1 MAFHA
6 TAPATLVGLVA
17 LGLGALAFRYYG
29 RAPGVDS
36 LRADL
41 PRFYAVL
48 EFRWMDTLYGW
59 LVGAVLTAREQ
70 QHGPQEA

>member
-1 MAFHA
+1 MLPPRPF
-6 TAPATLVGLVA
+6 GA
-17 LGLGALAFRYYG
+17 LGKQINHLGALAFRYYG

-59 LVGAVLTAREQ
+59 LVGAVQRRRHPCRLHPTVS
-70 QHGPQEA
+70 